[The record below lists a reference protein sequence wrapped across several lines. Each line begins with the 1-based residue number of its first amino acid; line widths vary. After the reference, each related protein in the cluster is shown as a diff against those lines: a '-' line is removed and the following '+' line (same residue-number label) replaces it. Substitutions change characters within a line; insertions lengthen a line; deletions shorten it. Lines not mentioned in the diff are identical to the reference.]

1 MLSPQVFDKKLRLL
15 LPSSEKKPEVLLAVS
30 GGVDSMT
37 MATLFAAVGRCG
49 FAVAHMNFSLRGED
63 SDGDERFV
71 ADWCEASGI
80 RFFRKRVDAASY
92 AREHG
97 ISIEMAARDLR
108 YAWFEELAD
117 EQDYDCIAVAHNLND
132 SVETM
137 YLNLL
142 RGTGLRGLCGIRAVN
157 GRIIRP
163 MLSFSRKEILEYAV
177 ASGLAFRTDST
188 NAQSEFSRNRLR
200 NEVFPEFCKINP
212 SFLNTAATEAERF
225 SRIEGLLSDML
236 ESRQGS
242 LFFYDEGV
250 LNIDVE
256 VLKKEKYG
264 DYWLF
269 RLLDGYGFN
278 ESQLKDILSS
288 LDGRTGLR
296 FRTPS
301 HIAVKDRGFIK
312 VYSLLDGVLPEI
324 VFEVREVPD
333 GFNPAGAPANVQYL
347 DADKVKLPL
356 SVRKPCAGDR
366 FRPLGMKGSKLVN
379 DFLSGRKIDV
389 YGKSLQA
396 VVCDATGA
404 IVCIAPYR
412 IDDRFKITAETR
424 KLLEIKTAVDD
435 GR

>member
-1 MLSPQVFDKKLRLL
+1 MLSRQAFEERLGKML
-15 LPSSEKKPEVLLAVS
+15 SSAPGRPKVLLAVS
-30 GGVDSMT
+30 GGVDSAV
-37 MATLFAAVGRCG
+37 MASLFAGTELCD
-49 FAVAHMNFSLRGED
+49 FAVAHMNFSLRGEE
-63 SDGDERFV
+63 SDGDEAFVRQWCLKNGVRFFNRKV
-71 ADWCEASGI
+71 ETAKYASG
-80 RFFRKRVDAASY
+80 K
-92 AREHG
+92 G
-97 ISIEMAARDLR
+97 ISIEMAARELR
-108 YAWFEELAD
+108 YEWFNELAD
-117 EQDYDCIAVAHNLND
+117 AAGFDFIAVAHNLND

-142 RGTGLRGLCGIRAVN
+142 RGTGLRGLCGIRPVN

-163 MLSFSRKEILEYAV
+163 MLSFSRKEILAYAT
-177 ASGLAFRTDST
+177 ASGVAFRIDST
-188 NAQSEFSRNRLR
+188 NAESEFSRNRLR

-236 ESRQGS
+236 ESKQGS

-301 HIAVKDRGFIK
+301 HIAVKDRSFIR

-347 DADKVKLPL
+347 DADKVKFPL
-356 SVRKPCAGDR
+356 SVRKPCAGDK

-412 IDDRFKITAETR
+412 IDDRFKVTSGTR
-424 KLLEIKTAVDD
+424 RLLEISLKY
-435 GR
+435 RNI